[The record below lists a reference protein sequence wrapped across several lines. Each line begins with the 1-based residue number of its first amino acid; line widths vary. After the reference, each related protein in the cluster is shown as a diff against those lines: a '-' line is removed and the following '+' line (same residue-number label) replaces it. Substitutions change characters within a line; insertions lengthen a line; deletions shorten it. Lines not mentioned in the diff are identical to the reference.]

1 MSCLLQIEKK
11 VFLKDESTAEVGT
24 TSASINRTGKTNA
37 KKGAD
42 DYNSYKKFHERE
54 IEGHVEASFM
64 VPCGMLS
71 MFIVFITVLNFYIIF
86 LLYLITEF

>member
-54 IEGHVEASFM
+54 IEGHVIASFM

-71 MFIVFITVLNFYIIF
+71 MFIVFITVLNFNII
-86 LLYLITEF
+86 LLFYLITEF

>member
-1 MSCLLQIEKK
+1 MSCPLQIEKK

-24 TSASINRTGKTNA
+24 TSTSINRTGKTNA

-54 IEGHVEASFM
+54 IEGHVVASFM

-71 MFIVFITVLNFYIIF
+71 MFIVFITI
-86 LLYLITEF
+86 LLSYLITEF